1 MAQLQQHVE
10 GLSAATV
17 HNLFGAQRRG
27 LGRLAVTQSVRHAE
41 QRGGAADVDRDRKVA
56 AHLLAG

>member
-10 GLSAATV
+10 GLGAVTV
-17 HNLFGAQRRG
+17 YDFVGAQRRL

-41 QRGGAADVDRDRKVA
+41 
-56 AHLLAG
+56 